1 VTEHRTFGQRVAYGV
16 RIVSVR
22 LRFIGLLV
30 AVMLLAAYW
39 DDVAE
44 HVKRWRRPASPESAA
59 HGATEYFCPM
69 HPQVVRDEPG
79 TCPICGMPLSQRA
92 KTAAQKLPEGVIARV
107 QFSPYRIA
115 QGGIRT
121 TVVDRRPLEREIE
134 AAGTVE
140 FDERRLARIAARF
153 PARIESLAVDFT
165 GTRVEKGAPLATVYS
180 PEILAAE
187 DALLSAL
194 RTAAAAESAVPPRA
208 EEAARARSMAD
219 AARQRLA
226 LWGVAPGQID
236 AIAARGEARATV
248 ELLSPIAGV
257 VTRKAV
263 VPGDYVMEGAALFDV
278 ADLSSVWLV
287 ARVHEDD
294 AGAVAAGQKVGA
306 TARTFPGRT
315 FEGTVAFVAPTI
327 DRTTRTAEVRADVPN
342 ESGEL
347 RPGMFVTATLRVSA
361 TGGAKDAVAVP
372 ESAVVDTGRRRIV
385 YVESSPGVFDA
396 HEVVVGPRCGA
407 WYPLISGLDAG
418 AAVATAGSFLID
430 AETRLDPSAA
440 GAYFGASGT
449 PAKAPK

>member
-1 VTEHRTFGQRVAYGV
+1 VTEHATFGQRVVYVIRVVG
-16 RIVSVR
+16 VR

-44 HVKRWRRPASPESAA
+44 HVKRWRRPATTTAA
-59 HGATEYFCPM
+59 THGATEFFCPM

-92 KTAAQKLPEGVIARV
+92 RTAAVKLPEGVVARV

-121 TVVDRRPLEREIE
+121 SVVERRALEREIE
-134 AAGTVE
+134 TAGTIE
-140 FDERRLARIAARF
+140 FDERRLARISARF
-153 PARIESLAVDFT
+153 PGRIETLAVDFT
-165 GTRVEKGAPLATVYS
+165 GTRVEKGAPLAAVYS

-187 DALLSAL
+187 DALISAA
-194 RTAAAAESAVPPRA
+194 RGVAAAETAIPRRDDAVDRAKSLAESAHK
-208 EEAARARSMAD
+208 
-219 AARQRLA
+219 RLA
-226 LWGVAPGQID
+226 LWGLAPQQID
-236 AIAARGEARATV
+236 AIAKGGEARGTI

-257 VTRKAV
+257 VTKKSV
-263 VPGDYVMEGAALFDV
+263 VAGDYVMEGAALFDV

-294 AGAVAAGQKVGA
+294 AGAVAVGA
-306 TARTFPGRT
+306 HVDATATAFPGRT
-315 FEGTVAFVAPTI
+315 FSGTVAFVAPTI
-327 DRTTRTAEVRADVPN
+327 DRTTRTAELRADLAN
-342 ESGEL
+342 ERGEL
-347 RPGMFVTATLRVSA
+347 RPGMFVTATLKASA
-361 TGGAKDAVAVP
+361 TGGAKDVVAVP
-372 ESAVVDTGRRRIV
+372 ESAVVDTGKRRIV

-407 WYPLISGLDAG
+407 WYPVVSGLEAG
-418 AAVATAGSFLID
+418 AVVATAGSFLID

-449 PAKAPK
+449 QPKAPK